1 MALEPYYR
9 DGDVT
14 LYHGDCLEHS
24 NVWTSADALITDPP
38 YGIALPVKSD
48 KYHHNGFGKKQ
59 RGGVVA
65 NDQNLYVR
73 DAAIAAWHEETRS
86 RNLWQYSEHGGVRD
100 HAKPGT
106 GLSGI
111 KTQTF

>member
-73 DAAIAAWHEETRS
+73 DAAIARLARRKHAQETCGS
-86 RNLWQYSEHGGVRD
+86 IRNM
-100 HAKPGT
+100 AA
-106 GLSGI
+106 
-111 KTQTF
+111 

>member
-59 RGGVVA
+59 RGGLSRTTKTFMCEM
-65 NDQNLYVR
+65 QLLPPGTKK
-73 DAAIAAWHEETRS
+73 TRS

>member
-59 RGGVVA
+59 RGGGCRERPKPLCA
-65 NDQNLYVR
+65 RCSYCRLARRKHAQETCGSIRNM
-73 DAAIAAWHEETRS
+73 AA
-86 RNLWQYSEHGGVRD
+86 
-100 HAKPGT
+100 
-106 GLSGI
+106 
-111 KTQTF
+111 